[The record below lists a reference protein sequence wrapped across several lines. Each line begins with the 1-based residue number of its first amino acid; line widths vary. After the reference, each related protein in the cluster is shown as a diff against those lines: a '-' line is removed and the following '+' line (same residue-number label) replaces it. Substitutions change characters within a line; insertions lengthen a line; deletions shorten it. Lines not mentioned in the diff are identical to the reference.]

1 VAEGR
6 AVSTRPAR
14 RNVPAWVEREAQPP
28 AVTRA
33 APEDLDELFVRPIL
47 AEPPE
52 LAGRPGTTAPPP
64 VPARARRAR
73 HRRGSARRRAVAA
86 TVLILLGAAAAL
98 LAPVVTDR
106 VGGSRSGTGPPP
118 PEPPPPASFGPN
130 LIANSGF
137 ETGVEGW
144 RVLRGTILG
153 SVTPG
158 HDSPVTARLQPGAVG
173 SIGTAPE
180 AGNPGIATTAVDTT
194 ARRGQRVRAAAWFR
208 ATGPPATVELRVSE
222 QAGTERIDTRAQRVR
237 LTPGEWRQLRVAYEV
252 TRPGSSIELEATGIG
267 LAAGHTLLV
276 DQIEAR
282 TD

>member
-1 VAEGR
+1 VTTG
-6 AVSTRPAR
+6 PAR
-14 RNVPAWVEREAQPP
+14 RGIPARVEREPQPP

-33 APEDLDELFVRPIL
+33 DPEHLDELFVRPLL

-52 LAGRPGTTAPPP
+52 LTGRPGTSAPPP
-64 VPARARRAR
+64 EPARAVRAR
-73 HRRGSARRRAVAA
+73 RRRGSIRRRVVAA
-86 TVLILLGAAAAL
+86 LVLLLLGAAAAL
-98 LAPVVTDR
+98 FAPLVIDR
-106 VGGSRSGTGPPP
+106 VAGSRGGTGPLP
-118 PEPPPPASFGPN
+118 PEQRPPASFGPN

-144 RVLRGTILG
+144 RVVRGTILG

-158 HDSPVTARLQPGAVG
+158 HDSPVTARLQLDSVG
-173 SIGTAPE
+173 SLGDAPR
-180 AGNPGIATTAVDTT
+180 AGDPGIATTAVDTT
-194 ARRGQRVRAAAWFR
+194 VRRGQRVRAAAWFK

-237 LTPGEWRQLRVAYEV
+237 LTSGEWRQLRVAYEV

-267 LAAGHTLLV
+267 LPAGRTLLV
-276 DQIEAR
+276 DQIEVR

>member
-1 VAEGR
+1 
-6 AVSTRPAR
+6 VSTDPGRRDVPAR
-14 RNVPAWVEREAQPP
+14 VEHEPQPP
-28 AVTRA
+28 AVTRS

-52 LAGRPGTTAPPP
+52 LAGRPGTSAPSPEP
-64 VPARARRAR
+64 TRARRAQR
-73 HRRGSARRRAVAA
+73 RRGSTRRRVVAA

-98 LAPVVTDR
+98 LAPVVADR
-106 VGGSRSGTGPPP
+106 VGGSRSGSGPPP

-144 RVLRGTILG
+144 RVVRGTILG
-153 SVTPG
+153 SITPG

-173 SIGTAPE
+173 SIGDTPR
-180 AGNPGIATTAVDTT
+180 AGDPGIATTAVDTT
-194 ARRGQRVRAAAWFR
+194 ARRGQRVRATAWFR

-222 QAGTERIDTRAQRVR
+222 QAGTERIDTSAQRVR
-237 LTPGEWRQLRVAYEV
+237 LTSGEWRQLRVAYEV
-252 TRPGSSIELEATGIG
+252 TRPGSSIELEATGVG
-267 LAAGHTLLV
+267 LEAGRTLLV
-276 DQIEAR
+276 DQVEVR